1 MVAAAEA
8 FRPSGRVS
16 SGMQLSMKKATSGFE
31 EEIGALPPVGFWDP
45 LGLAADGDKA
55 VFDRRRASELKHGRI
70 AMLAVVGYLVQDV
83 YRLPGAIDLDG
94 TTFDSI
100 PNGVAA
106 IGAVSSLGWLQIV
119 GSIGYWELIGWEDKK
134 GEEVGDFGF
143 YIGAGPQGAQLRD
156 YRTKEVQN
164 GRLAMLA
171 IMEVSLK
178 SVLFSLVLFS
188 PPPAN
193 LADPLPP
200 SPLSPP
206 SAAHARRGQACRRGP
221 LRPPPP
227 VRFG

>member
-1 MVAAAEA
+1 MFKATAVLAMVAAAEA
-8 FRPSGRVS
+8 FRPSGRVAS
-16 SGMQLSMKKATSGFE
+16 SGMKLSMKSASGFD

-45 LGLAADGDKA
+45 LGLSADGDKA

-134 GEEVGDFGF
+134 GSEVGDFGF
-143 YIGAGPQGAQLRD
+143 YVGSPPQGQQLRD
-156 YRTKEVQN
+156 YRTKEIQN

-171 IMEVSLK
+171 IMELMTHDVAKPAGEGLF
-178 SVLFSLVLFS
+178 VLHHL
-188 PPPAN
+188 
-193 LADPLPP
+193 
-200 SPLSPP
+200 
-206 SAAHARRGQACRRGP
+206 
-221 LRPPPP
+221 
-227 VRFG
+227 